1 MNMIGRSKQLVWIL
15 PLALAGLVAL
25 LGWWGNGRLRDTIE
39 GQLKAQLS
47 ATLNA
52 NVTALGIWTT
62 NQTRLA
68 TSLAEDP
75 ALRTL
80 AGEIFQLPPPAR
92 RIGPPPAPAPELQ
105 KFNAELR
112 PRLAQLG
119 YEIAQ
124 LVNTNFMVVASS
136 RPGRRAAAATW
147 FPTRIRTSLRSCSR
161 RASRS
166 SSRRSNR
173 NC

>member
-1 MNMIGRSKQLVWIL
+1 MMIGRSKQLFWIL

-75 ALRTL
+75 SVRTL
-80 AGEIFQLPPPAR
+80 AGAMFQAAPSVR
-92 RIGPPPAPAPELQ
+92 RFGPPPEQQEFTAD
-105 KFNAELR
+105 LR
-112 PRLAQLG
+112 PRLMQLG
-119 YEIAQ
+119 YDTVQ
-124 LVNTNFMVVASS
+124 LVNTNFTVVAVVAGS
-136 RPGRRAAAATW
+136 RGG
-147 FPTRIRTSLRSCSR
+147 
-161 RASRS
+161 
-166 SSRRSNR
+166 
-173 NC
+173 

>member
-1 MNMIGRSKQLVWIL
+1 MMIGRSKQLFWIL

-75 ALRTL
+75 TVRTL
-80 AGEIFQLPPPAR
+80 AGEIFQTPPPAR
-92 RIGPPPAPAPELQ
+92 RNGPPTPSPEQ
-105 KFNAELR
+105 QQFASDLR
-112 PRLAQLG
+112 LRLVQLG
-119 YEIAQ
+119 YQSAQ
-124 LVNTNFMVVASS
+124 LVNT
-136 RPGRRAAAATW
+136 
-147 FPTRIRTSLRSCSR
+147 
-161 RASRS
+161 
-166 SSRRSNR
+166 
-173 NC
+173 